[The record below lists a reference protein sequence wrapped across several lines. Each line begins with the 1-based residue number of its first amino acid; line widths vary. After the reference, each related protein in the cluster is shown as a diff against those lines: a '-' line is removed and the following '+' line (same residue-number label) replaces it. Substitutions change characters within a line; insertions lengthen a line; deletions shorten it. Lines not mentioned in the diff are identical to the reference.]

1 MFLKTNISL
10 NKFESL
16 YNNVNYGNFLVKIT
30 SNVEEK
36 EYVNK
41 YIGKVIAIDNNSK
54 YKNTKLII
62 YTKKKENY
70 KFGDILKIEGTF
82 NYADISRNYK
92 GFNYRKSLW
101 QNSIYGILKAENIFK
116 ISEEKDIEC
125 KLNNLK
131 LNLEKNIELSMS
143 EEKCSSFLKG
153 IILGDTSGISE
164 EMKSNF
170 RDASLSHIL
179 AISGM
184 HITYIIL
191 LIDKVLNF
199 INSRK
204 LKKIISIIIIYLF
217 VVMIGKTLSSL
228 RALLMFCMIVL
239 AEFFYRKSD
248 VFVNWCV
255 SLIIILIINPMYIE
269 NLGVWLS
276 FGGTLGIIKIYS
288 KNTIKIKNKI
298 LDYVYQN
305 FILSICV
312 QICIFPVIIYNFNT
326 ISLTFFISNIAVSFL
341 IAPIMFI
348 GFVISFF
355 GKYVIIG
362 KVFSI
367 IEIIL
372 IKIIFVSTNFVSNIS
387 LSKIYVKTPNIIVL
401 ILYYIS
407 LYLYVNNRDFIFQ
420 LLKKYKKKIISS
432 ILIICIL
439 SNLIKITKNNF
450 EIYFIDVGQ
459 GDCTLIKTETN
470 KTVLIDG
477 GEGNGDK
484 YDQGE
489 YTVLPYLLDRGI
501 TSLDY
506 IMISHFDSD
515 HCGGLFYII
524 ENLKVKN
531 IIIGLQSEKYPH
543 YINLLNLIKNKK
555 INLIIVENGQKI
567 KIDRTSYI
575 DILWPDRNNL
585 VQENSIN
592 NNSIVAKFYYKNK
605 TILFTGDIE
614 KIAEEKMIN
623 LHGNNL
629 KSDILKSPH
638 HGSNSSSIKEFI
650 NLVDPQIVLIGVG
663 KDNSYGHPS
672 LLVLERYLSN
682 NIRIYRTD
690 LNGEIVIKIKD
701 KNILVDEKIKLR
713 IE

>member
-10 NKFESL
+10 NKFEIL
-16 YNNVNYGNFLVKIT
+16 YSDINYGTFLVQLV

-41 YIGKVIAIDNNSK
+41 YIGKVISVDNNLK

-62 YTKKKENY
+62 YTKKKDNY
-70 KFGDILKIEGTF
+70 QYGDIIKIEGTF
-82 NYADISRNYK
+82 NYANISRNYK

-101 QNSIYGILKAENIFK
+101 QKNIYGILDAEKILKISKKENIE
-116 ISEEKDIEC
+116 SN
-125 KLNNLK
+125 LNNFK
-131 LNLEKNIELSMS
+131 LNLEKNIKSCIRDEQYI
-143 EEKCSSFLKG
+143 SFLNG
-153 IILGDTSGISE
+153 ILLGDTSEISE
-164 EMKSNF
+164 ELKLDF
-170 RDASLSHIL
+170 RNASLSHIL

-191 LIDKVLNF
+191 LVDKILNF

-204 LKKIISIIIIYLF
+204 IKKIISIIIIFLF
-217 VVMIGKTLSSL
+217 VIMIGKTPSSL
-228 RALLMFCMIVL
+228 RALIMFGMIVI
-239 AEFFYRKSD
+239 AEFLYRKSD
-248 VFVNWCV
+248 VFINWCV

-288 KNTIKIKNKI
+288 KNTKKFKNKI
-298 LDYVYQN
+298 LDYIYQN

-312 QICIFPVIIYNFNT
+312 QICIFPVIVYNFNT
-326 ISLTFFISNIAVSFL
+326 ISLTFFLSNIAISFL
-341 IAPIMFI
+341 IAPIMFL

-355 GKYVIIG
+355 GNFLFFG
-362 KVFSI
+362 KFISK
-367 IEIIL
+367 IEIFL
-372 IKIIFVSTNFVSNIS
+372 IKIIFLSTKFVSNIS
-387 LSKIYVKTPNIIVL
+387 LSKIYVKTPNVIVL
-401 ILYYIS
+401 ILYYII
-407 LYLYVNNRDFIFQ
+407 LYLFITNKNFLIR

-432 ILIICIL
+432 ILIICII
-439 SNLIKITKNNF
+439 SSLIKITKNNF

-470 KTVLIDG
+470 KTILIDG
-477 GEGNGDK
+477 GEGNSDK
-484 YDQGE
+484 HDQGE

-501 TSLDY
+501 TKLDY
-506 IMISHFDSD
+506 IIISHFDSD

-531 IIIGLQSEKYPH
+531 IIIGLQLEKYPH

-555 INLIIVENGQKI
+555 INLIVVENGNKI
-567 KIDRTSYI
+567 RIDKTSYI

-592 NNSIVAKFYYKNK
+592 NNSIVAKFFYKNK
-605 TILFTGDIE
+605 SILFTGDIE
-614 KIAEEKMIN
+614 KIAEEKIIN

-638 HGSNSSSIKEFI
+638 HGSNSSSINDFI
-650 NLVDPQIVLIGVG
+650 NLVNPQIVLIGVG

-672 LLVLERYLSN
+672 LLVLERYISN
-682 NIRIYRTD
+682 NIKIYRTD
-690 LNGEIVIKIKD
+690 LMGEIVIKF
-701 KNILVDEKIKLR
+701 KNKKIEVKEKIK
-713 IE
+713 